1 MNDLGWIFPWLGHEL
16 ALLLHAGLLKGAPL
30 LWAALGG
37 AFSERSGIVNIG
49 LEGMMLTGAFFGVAA
64 SGLTG
69 NPWLGLAAGA
79 LCGGLTGWL
88 HALVCIRGRADPI
101 VSGMGI
107 NLIALGLTGF
117 LLFQI
122 FGARGNSPEVPKLP
136 AITQAP
142 FALPGLT
149 DRLFPLSILHIALVG
164 VWLVSLILFYR
175 TRFGLRLR
183 ACGEDPRVVAAAG
196 VRVNACRYTAVIL
209 SGVLAGLGGVQL
221 SLSDI
226 SQFSTGMTNGRGF
239 VALAILICS
248 GWRPGRAAAICLF
261 FGCTDALAEWLQ
273 AAWPALPSRLLL
285 AFPFLLA
292 LIVLSF
298 SRQTMRAPQALGKD
312 LE

>member
-1 MNDLGWIFPWLGHEL
+1 MNEFDWILPWLSHEL
-16 ALLLHAGLLKGAPL
+16 ALLLHAGFLKGAPL

-49 LEGMMLTGAFFGVAA
+49 LEGMMLTGAFCAVAV

-69 NPWLGLAAGA
+69 NPWWGLAAGA
-79 LCGGLTGWL
+79 AGGGLAGGL
-88 HALVCIRGRADPI
+88 HAGVCLRGRADQI

-107 NLIALGLTGF
+107 NLIAMGLTGF

-122 FGARGNSPEVPKLP
+122 FEARGNSPEVPKLP
-136 AITQAP
+136 AITAAP
-142 FALPGLT
+142 FTVPGLNEL
-149 DRLFPLSILHIALVG
+149 LFPLSMLHVALAG
-164 VWLVSLILFYR
+164 VWLVTLMVFYR

-183 ACGEDPRVVAAAG
+183 ACGEDPRVAAAVG
-196 VRVNACRYTAVIL
+196 VRVNAYRYPAVIL
-209 SGVLAGLGGVQL
+209 SGALAGLGGVQL

-261 FGCTDALAEWLQ
+261 FGCAEALAERLQ
-273 AAWPALPSRLLL
+273 GAWPALPSRLLL

-292 LIVLSF
+292 LLVLSCG
-298 SRQTMRAPQALGKD
+298 RQTMRAPQALGKD
-312 LE
+312 LG